1 MLNNLLNI
9 IKFQKFADKFSQKHV
24 LVVGDLMLDSYMW
37 GTASR
42 ISQEAPVP
50 VVSVEHITHNPG
62 GAANVGWNLSSL
74 SAKVSMAG
82 VVGRD
87 IQGNQLLNI
96 ISEKGINIDGIAKE
110 ENRDTTVKTRVIA
123 QGQQVVRTDMESLKP
138 IKTDSDEFIVSY
150 ISLVLSEVDGIILA
164 DYNKGLLSKN
174 LIHRILNLASRQ
186 NLPVYV
192 DPKTDNFYEY
202 QNTRLFKPNSIEFT
216 ESTGHDIDLKTV
228 NELRKTLNVEH
239 LLITIGAEGMLL
251 VANDSEFKIP
261 TKARAVHDVSGAG
274 DTVISVYT
282 LADLAGASPKE
293 AATIANLAAGRV
305 CEEVGVVPID
315 LEMLQEIINH
325 HHS

>member
-1 MLNNLLNI
+1 MNI
-9 IKFQKFADKFSQKHV
+9 TKFQKLAEKFSQKHV
-24 LVVGDLMLDSYMW
+24 LVVGDIMLDSYMW

-50 VVSVEHITHNPG
+50 VVSVEHVTHNPG

-87 IQGNQLLNI
+87 IQGTQLLNI
-96 ISEKGINIDGIAKE
+96 ISEKGINVDGIAKE

-138 IKTDSDEFIVSY
+138 ILKESDQYIENF
-150 ISLVLSEVDGIILA
+150 ISLILPDVDGIILA
-164 DYNKGLLSKN
+164 DYNKGLLSKH
-174 LIHRILNLASRQ
+174 LIHHILDFASQ
-186 NLPVYV
+186 HNVPVYV
-192 DPKTDNFYEY
+192 DPKTDHFYEY
-202 QNTRLFKPNSIEFT
+202 HHARLFKPNSIEFR
-216 ESTGHDIDLKTV
+216 ESTGKDIDLKTV
-228 NELRKTLNVEH
+228 NELRKTLDVEH

-251 VANDSEFKIP
+251 VAKDGEFKIP

-282 LADLAGASPKE
+282 LSDLAGASPQE

-305 CEEVGVVPID
+305 CEEVGVVPIN
-315 LEMLQEIINH
+315 LRMLKEIINH